1 MRPVHPSMNQ
11 WFAEKGITGACMQKF
26 ISDILPLLR
35 ISPVPDP
42 EYLNVCLGRSG
53 WKNLDLDASTVA
65 LIANGFEQAGLLGT
79 PSSEPVDDPKGLNRL
94 LEKIYQDRGV
104 DFRGYARTSLARRIN
119 RRMTVKQVDSYS
131 AYTGLLDRQPDEYGP
146 LFDDLTVTVT
156 RFFRN
161 KAAFTALEKEVR
173 TLMASRKERMIRVW
187 SVGCATGQ
195 EPYSIAMCMDRLFSG
210 FPDWEFRVLAT
221 DIDTRA
227 LEIAEKGL
235 YDPGELEGMA
245 PDRQAAYFSGDGDQL
260 KIDERIRSRVVFQPH
275 NIVSDPLFEQQD
287 IIVCRNVLIYF
298 NLSLQ
303 MRVTRLFYNALK
315 SRGYVLLGRYE
326 MLLKE
331 ARRQFSCIDFDARLY
346 RKKQ

>member
-1 MRPVHPSMNQ
+1 
-11 WFAEKGITGACMQKF
+11 MQKF
-26 ISDILPLLR
+26 ISDILPYMR
-35 ISPVPDP
+35 GVPMPDP
-42 EYLNVCLGRSG
+42 DYLNTCLGRSG
-53 WKNLDLDASTVA
+53 WKDLDLDASTVA
-65 LIANGFEQAGLLGT
+65 LIANGFEQAGLLGA
-79 PSSEPVDDPKGLNRL
+79 PSSEPVDDPKGLKRL
-94 LEKIYQDRGV
+94 LKKIYRDRGV
-104 DFRGYARTSLARRIN
+104 DFRAYAKTSLARRIN
-119 RRMTVKQVDSYS
+119 RRMAVKQLDNYS
-131 AYTGLLDRQPDEYGP
+131 AYSALLDRQPDEYGP

-161 KAAFTALEKEVR
+161 KTAFAALEKEVR
-173 TLMASRKERMIRVW
+173 TLMRYRKERMIRIW

-221 DIDTRA
+221 DIDTKA

-235 YDPGELEGMA
+235 YDPVELKGMA
-245 PDRQAAYFSGDGDQL
+245 PDRQAAYFSRDGDQL
-260 KIDERIRSRVVFQPH
+260 RINDTIRSRVVFEPH
-275 NIVSDPLFEQQD
+275 NIVSDPLFERQD

-303 MRVTRLFYNALK
+303 MRVTRHFYNALK

-346 RKKQ
+346 RKKK